1 MAKQNIHTVAGVLKR
16 ALGNMD
22 PCLVPATT
30 FDQLIKSLEL
40 APLQVPKGG
49 GEGAPIAR
57 CGASAQHNHGTHAHA

>member
-1 MAKQNIHTVAGVLKR
+1 MLAWGTRATLGMAKQNIHTVAGVLKR

-40 APLQVPKGG
+40 VPLQVPRGRGEGG
-49 GEGAPIAR
+49 G
-57 CGASAQHNHGTHAHA
+57 